1 MKDKGLLEF
10 EGEVIDVLPAQMF
23 KVLLENGHTITAY
36 TGGKNL
42 VISAFTKL
50 GTAFQA
56 MRLFVI
62 DKRPHCIPFKTVK
75 SILD

>member
-36 TGGKNL
+36 TGGKLKKNKIRMIRGDR
-42 VISAFTKL
+42 VSVEISPYDLTK
-50 GTAFQA
+50 GRIVY
-56 MRLFVI
+56 RL
-62 DKRPHCIPFKTVK
+62 KR
-75 SILD
+75 

>member
-36 TGGKNL
+36 TGGKLKKNK
-42 VISAFTKL
+42 I
-50 GTAFQA
+50 
-56 MRLFVI
+56 
-62 DKRPHCIPFKTVK
+62 
-75 SILD
+75 